1 MRNMDKKTVE
11 MTKEQIQEYIDR
23 LEAENAALRQEN
35 AALKDKLK
43 IDPQRRLDILDP
55 GTIVA

>member
-1 MRNMDKKTVE
+1 MRNMGKRTVE

-35 AALKDKLK
+35 SALKDELR
-43 IDPQRRLDILDP
+43 IDPRRLDILDP

>member
-1 MRNMDKKTVE
+1 MGKRTVE

-35 AALKDKLK
+35 SALKDELR
-43 IDPQRRLDILDP
+43 IDPRRLDILDP